1 LFKLHIERYILKIQ
15 TEFTDDH
22 QAKLTVEFEPEVLEQ
37 YKRRAARKLAKETR
51 IPGFRP
57 GKAPYNMVVNYVGE
71 DTILNEAIDLMV
83 DKFYP
88 EVIKEAG
95 IEPSGP
101 GSLDDVT
108 NIEDSPVFFFT
119 VPLEPTVELGGLDDL
134 KEPYVPPII
143 SEEEVQSTL
152 FAVRR
157 NASTII
163 PLDTPAKEGDL
174 VFFTLSAVN
183 AQAQEG
189 EEVEL
194 IQSTPQQVFIPTE
207 KEQNETEWPFKGF
220 ARQLI
225 GVSAGD
231 ELEIEHQFS
240 DDTPD
245 GDLVGKRVIFKVK
258 VQSVKGLELPEV
270 DEDFL
275 QKMGDF
281 NSREEIEEYIRNS
294 MQTSAKAEYDE
305 NYYNGLIDRIREKS
319 SIKYPPQVL
328 SEEVENVLDDLEH
341 ELSHQQMN
349 LDLYLKLRKLDK
361 EDFIKKEVRPSAVE
375 RLERSLIKQA
385 IEKKY
390 DIQISKEE
398 LERQISNVLTE
409 LIRSGELEE
418 VQRSLGERK
427 FTQAV
432 SILATKQALE
442 EAIRLQLRR
451 LAAPESLQAED
462 REEQSSQSE
471 VSAEEIQTEQEKEPA
486 AEEETEP
493 ESKA

>member
-1 LFKLHIERYILKIQ
+1 
-15 TEFTDDH
+15 
-22 QAKLTVEFEPEVLEQ
+22 
-37 YKRRAARKLAKETR
+37 
-51 IPGFRP
+51 
-57 GKAPYNMVVNYVGE
+57 
-71 DTILNEAIDLMV
+71 
-83 DKFYP
+83 
-88 EVIKEAG
+88 
-95 IEPSGP
+95 
-101 GSLDDVT
+101 
-108 NIEDSPVFFFT
+108 
-119 VPLEPTVELGGLDDL
+119 
-134 KEPYVPPII
+134 
-143 SEEEVQSTL
+143 
-152 FAVRR
+152 
-157 NASTII
+157 
-163 PLDTPAKEGDL
+163 
-174 VFFTLSAVN
+174 VN

-189 EEVEL
+189 EEAEI

-225 GVSAGD
+225 GVNAGD
-231 ELEIEHQFS
+231 ELDIEHEFS

-245 GDLVGKRVIFKVK
+245 GDLIGKRVIFKVK

-281 NSREEIEEYIRNS
+281 KSREEIEEYIRNS

-328 SEEVENVLDDLEH
+328 SKEEENVLDDLEH

-361 EDFIKKEVRPSAVE
+361 EDFIKKEVRPSAID

-398 LERQISNVLTE
+398 LERHISNVLTE

-432 SILATKQALE
+432 SILATEQALE

-451 LAAPESLQAED
+451 IAAPESLQAEE
-462 REEQSSQSE
+462 REEQSNQSE
-471 VSAEEIQTEQEKEPA
+471 VSAEETQTEQEKEPA

-493 ESKA
+493 ESEA

>member
-1 LFKLHIERYILKIQ
+1 LKIQ

-22 QAKLTVEFEPEVLEQ
+22 QAKLSVEFEPEVLEQ

-152 FAVRR
+152 FAARR

-174 VFFTLSAVN
+174 VYFALSAVN
-183 AQAQEG
+183 AHPKEG
-189 EEVEL
+189 EETEL
-194 IQSTPQQVFIPTE
+194 IASTPQQLIIPTE
-207 KEQNETEWPFKGF
+207 SEQDDNEWPFIGF
-220 ARQLI
+220 GRQLI
-225 GVSAGD
+225 GVNAGD
-231 ELEIEHQFS
+231 ELEIAHDFPEDFS
-240 DDTPD
+240 DE
-245 GDLVGKRVIFKVK
+245 DLAGKHVVFKVK
-258 VQSVKGLELPEV
+258 VQSVKGLELPEI
-270 DEDFL
+270 DEEFL

-281 NSREEIEEYIRNS
+281 KSREEIEAYIRTNL
-294 MQTSAKAEYDE
+294 QTSAHNEYEE
-305 NYYNGLIDRIREKS
+305 NYYNGLIDQIREKS
-319 SIKYPPQVL
+319 TIKYPPQVL
-328 SEEVENVLDDLEH
+328 SKEEEKVIDDLEH

-349 LDLYLKLRKLDK
+349 LDLYLKLRKLEK
-361 EDFIKKEVRPSAVE
+361 EEFIKNEVRPAAIN
-375 RLERSLIKQA
+375 RLERALIMQA
-385 IEKKY
+385 IAEKY
-390 DIQISKEE
+390 DIHVSKEA
-398 LERQISNVLTE
+398 LEKHIGNVITD

-418 VQRSLGERK
+418 VQRSLGERR
-427 FTQAV
+427 FTEIV
-432 SILATKQALE
+432 SMLATEQAIN
-442 EAIRLQLRR
+442 EAIRMQLRR
-451 LAAPESLQAED
+451 LAAPESLPT
-462 REEQSSQSE
+462 EESE
-471 VSAEEIQTEQEKEPA
+471 ELPEKPEGTTEEIQAEQEGEPVTEKEEGEA
-486 AEEETEP
+486 
-493 ESKA
+493 

>member
-1 LFKLHIERYILKIQ
+1 MKIQ

-152 FAVRR
+152 FAARR

-174 VFFTLSAVN
+174 VYFALSAVN
-183 AQAQEG
+183 AHPKEG
-189 EEVEL
+189 EETEL
-194 IQSTPQQVFIPTE
+194 IASTPQQLIIPTE
-207 KEQNETEWPFKGF
+207 SEQDDNEWPFIGF
-220 ARQLI
+220 GRQLI
-225 GVSAGD
+225 GVNAGD
-231 ELEIEHQFS
+231 ELEIAHDFPEDFS
-240 DDTPD
+240 DE
-245 GDLVGKRVIFKVK
+245 DLAGKHVVFKVK
-258 VQSVKGLELPEV
+258 VQSVKGLELPEI
-270 DEDFL
+270 DEEFL

-281 NSREEIEEYIRNS
+281 KSREEIEAYIRTNL
-294 MQTSAKAEYDE
+294 QTSAHNEYEE
-305 NYYNGLIDRIREKS
+305 NYYNGLIDQIREKS
-319 SIKYPPQVL
+319 TIKYPPQVL
-328 SEEVENVLDDLEH
+328 SKEEENVLDDLEH

-349 LDLYLKLRKLDK
+349 LDLYLKLRKLEK
-361 EDFIKKEVRPSAVE
+361 EEFIKNEVRPAAIN

-427 FTQAV
+427 FTQAI
-432 SILATKQALE
+432 SILATEQALE

-451 LAAPESLQAED
+451 LAAPESLQTEE
-462 REEQSSQSE
+462 REEQSKQSE
-471 VSAEEIQTEQEKEPA
+471 VSVEEIQTEQESEPA

-493 ESKA
+493 DSEA

>member
-1 LFKLHIERYILKIQ
+1 LKIQ
-15 TEFTDDH
+15 TEFTEDH
-22 QAKLTVEFEPEVLEQ
+22 QAKVTVEFETEVLET
-37 YKRRAARKLAKETR
+37 YERKAARQLAKETR

-71 DTILNEAIDLMV
+71 ETIMNNAIDLMV
-83 DKFYP
+83 DRFYP
-88 EVIKEAG
+88 EVVKEAG

-101 GSLDDVT
+101 GALDDVK
-108 NIEDSPVFFFT
+108 IEDSVFFFFT
-119 VPLEPTVELGGLDDL
+119 IPLEPTVELGSLDDL
-134 KEPYVPPII
+134 KEPYEPPTIA
-143 SEEEVQSTL
+143 EEDVQGTL
-152 FAVRR
+152 LAARR

-189 EEVEL
+189 EEAEL

-225 GVSAGD
+225 GVNAGD
-231 ELEIEHQFS
+231 ELEIEHEFS

-281 NSREEIEEYIRNS
+281 KSREEIEEYIRNS
-294 MQTSAKAEYDE
+294 MQASAKAEYDE

-319 SIKYPPQVL
+319 LIKYPPQVL
-328 SEEVENVLDDLEH
+328 SKEVEDVLDDLEH

-361 EDFIKKEVRPSAVE
+361 EEFIKKEVRPSAVD

-385 IEKKY
+385 IVKKY
-390 DIQISKEE
+390 NIQISKEE
-398 LERQISNVLTE
+398 LERQISNVLSE

-427 FTQAV
+427 FTQSV
-432 SILATKQALE
+432 SLLATEQAFE
-442 EAIRLQLRR
+442 EALRLQLRR
-451 LAAPESLQAED
+451 LAAPESLQAEE
-462 REEQSSQSE
+462 REEQSNQSE

-493 ESKA
+493 ESEA